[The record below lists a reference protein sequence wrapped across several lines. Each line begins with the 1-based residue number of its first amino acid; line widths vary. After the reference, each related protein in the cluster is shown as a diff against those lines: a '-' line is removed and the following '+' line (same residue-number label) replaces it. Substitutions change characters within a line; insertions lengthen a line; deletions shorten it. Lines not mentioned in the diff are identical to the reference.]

1 MLKKLRAKFICINM
15 ALVTMML
22 CVIFGLVVHFT
33 SKSMELQ
40 SIQMLQT
47 IASEP
52 FRLGISNQP
61 QQDVLFPY
69 FSLELNRQGDVMA
82 SGASPYD
89 LTDRDVLAQLLGSV
103 LDRREKVGVLEEF
116 NLRYYH
122 TSSPGGHRI
131 VFADLSSERNL
142 RSNLM
147 KTCLFIGGVSFLL
160 FFIISLFL
168 ARWAIKPV
176 EQAWTQQKQFVADA
190 SHELKTPLTVILTNA
205 ELLQNQA
212 CDSQQQEQ
220 CSNSILSMAGQMRG
234 LVERLLELAR
244 VDSGTSGMVFS
255 NLDFS
260 TLVSDS
266 ILPFEP
272 LFFEQG
278 LQLNSQIAS
287 DLSVHASPSHL
298 RQVMDILLDNGMKYS
313 SPSGT
318 VDVCLRRYGNHAL
331 LTVATP
337 GDQIS
342 REDLKNIF
350 KRFYRVDKARS
361 INGSYGLGL
370 SIAQRIITEHRG
382 KIWAESYRGINTFY
396 VQLPLSRGTKQ

>member
-220 CSNSILSMAGQMRG
+220 CSNSILAMARQMRG

>member
-1 MLKKLRAKFICINM
+1 MLKKLCAKFICINM

-47 IASEP
+47 IAAEP

-89 LTDRDVLAQLLGSV
+89 LTDRDVLAQLLGGV

-220 CSNSILSMAGQMRG
+220 CSNSILAMARQMRG

>member
-1 MLKKLRAKFICINM
+1 
-15 ALVTMML
+15 
-22 CVIFGLVVHFT
+22 
-33 SKSMELQ
+33 
-40 SIQMLQT
+40 
-47 IASEP
+47 
-52 FRLGISNQP
+52 
-61 QQDVLFPY
+61 VLFSY

-89 LTDRDVLAQLLGSV
+89 LTDRDVLAQLLGGV

-116 NLRYYH
+116 SLRYYH

-142 RSNLM
+142 RSNLI
-147 KTCLFIGGVSFLL
+147 KTCLFIGGGSFLL

-168 ARWAIKPV
+168 ARWAIKPG

-220 CSNSILSMAGQMRG
+220 CSNSILSMASQMRG

-298 RQVMDILLDNGMKYS
+298 RQLMDILLDNGMKYS

-318 VDVCLRRYGNHAL
+318 VDVCLKRYGNHAL

-396 VQLPLSRGTKQ
+396 VHLPLSRGTKQ